1 MNWIEF
7 FRIQESNLATMTGKQ
22 AKDFLISKGY
32 ENVDIVGE
40 EGDLVYRW
48 DPTNKI
54 VKNTPI
60 ILYTKAKDTQDDK

>member
-1 MNWIEF
+1 
-7 FRIQESNLATMTGKQ
+7 MTGKQ